1 MFARDEA
8 NVAGEELNQYG
19 VHPVYNVLEKDG
31 NAYGVALINS
41 NAQEYSF
48 TPNPA
53 LILRSIGGIF
63 DFYFFAGPG
72 PEAVVQQFTSL
83 VGYPVMIPYFS
94 LGFQLS
100 RWEYKDLDDMK
111 KIVQRNL
118 DKGIPLDIQ
127 YSDIEYMQDQMDF
140 TIHETKFKG
149 LPEFFRDLQSKGKL
163 IRQNWNQKSYDYK

>member
-1 MFARDEA
+1 MWARDEP

-19 VHPVYNVLEKDG
+19 VQPVFNVLEHDG

-48 TPNPA
+48 TPNPS

-72 PEAVVQQFTSL
+72 PEAVVQQYTSL
-83 VGYPVMIPYFS
+83 VGHPIMIPYFA

-100 RWEYKDLDDMK
+100 RWNYKDLDDMK
-111 KIVQRNL
+111 KVVQRNL
-118 DKGIPLDIQ
+118 DKAIPLDIQ
-127 YSDIEYMQDQMDF
+127 YADIEYMQDQMDF
-140 TIHETKFKG
+140 TIHETKFKE
-149 LPEFFRDLQSKGKL
+149 LPEYFRELQSKGIYNYYLNFIKFHT
-163 IRQNWNQKSYDYK
+163 KY